1 MNLTEKSAYIKGL
14 MEGLDLDSDK
24 KEVKVIKALVDLVED
39 LALTVT
45 DLDEDVDQ
53 VYDELDAIDEDLTE
67 IEDAVFEDDED
78 DEDLDDDEDMYEITC
93 PSCGETVCVDEDT
106 LLSDDL
112 SCPACGEKFEIDFD
126 GEGDACEGCAGCGD
140 KDDKEEKYTGP
151 AGRAAKGGAGVPR
164 PVSLRWAAGRGTRA
178 LKTARKKLK
187 SRCGCAIMETTTER
201 WRAPA
206 APPLYRFRAP

>member
-1 MNLTEKSAYIKGL
+1 M
-14 MEGLDLDSDK
+14 
-24 KEVKVIKALVDLVED
+24 ED

-126 GEGDACEGCAGCGD
+126 GEGDACEGCAGAATRTTRKKNKQGL
-140 KDDKEEKYTGP
+140 P
-151 AGRAAKGGAGVPR
+151 AGRPKGA
-164 PVSLRWAAGRGTRA
+164 RGFRA
-178 LKTARKKLK
+178 LSLCFGRRGGGRAR
-187 SRCGCAIMETTTER
+187 
-201 WRAPA
+201 
-206 APPLYRFRAP
+206 